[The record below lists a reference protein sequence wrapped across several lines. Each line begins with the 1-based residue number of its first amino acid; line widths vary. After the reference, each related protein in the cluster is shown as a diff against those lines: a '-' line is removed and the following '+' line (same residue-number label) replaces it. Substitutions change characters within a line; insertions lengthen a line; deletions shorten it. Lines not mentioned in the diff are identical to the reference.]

1 MFDVHL
7 MILTRQ
13 ILGLRFFNGDV
24 DEAVAFMHRHGGYL
38 VAPSGTCFTRL
49 REDGAYRRATLSA
62 DLAIADSGLHAA
74 EDIHF

>member
-1 MFDVHL
+1 
-7 MILTRQ
+7 MIPTRR

-24 DEAVAFMHRHGGYL
+24 DEALAFMHRHGGYV
-38 VAPSGTCFTRL
+38 VAPSGMCFTRL
-49 REDGAYRRATLSA
+49 REDEPYRGAILSA